1 MLSQAALLHGPK
13 GAASPSDQTHIV
25 RPVFLRLQED
35 EVLRPTS
42 TRQGSNLE
50 EAEEGK
56 REVEKHRRKQCG
68 GGPLRWSRVQKAV

>member
-35 EVLRPTS
+35 EMLRPTS

-50 EAEEGK
+50 EAEGK
-56 REVEKHRRKQCG
+56 REVEKHRRKQRG
-68 GGPLRWSRVQKAV
+68 APEVTKWSRV